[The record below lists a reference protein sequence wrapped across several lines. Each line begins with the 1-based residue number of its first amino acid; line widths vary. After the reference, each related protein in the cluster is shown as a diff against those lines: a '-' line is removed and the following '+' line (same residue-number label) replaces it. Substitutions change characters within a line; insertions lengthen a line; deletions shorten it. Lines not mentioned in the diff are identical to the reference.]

1 MILLNNLLGCV
12 EIDNEWVTVVKIDY
26 KITKLMSRT
35 PQFFH
40 SDSVSVLDNPILEYS
55 GHVLPHS
62 IHLDIFMPYCHM
74 DLAY

>member
-12 EIDNEWVTVVKIDY
+12 EIDNEWVIVKIDY

-35 PQFFH
+35 PHFFH

-55 GHVLPHS
+55 GHVLPYS
-62 IHLDIFMPYCHM
+62 IHLDVFYAILP
-74 DLAY
+74 